1 MTMMRIK
8 NEEYEEAEGELCD
21 PSTCF
26 FRLEVLVAREHV
38 DRNIRQEDPIDQH
51 PSEAKKTRR

>member
-1 MTMMRIK
+1 MPHQMTMMRIK

-26 FRLEVLVAREHV
+26 FRLEVLVARSTSIE
-38 DRNIRQEDPIDQH
+38 I
-51 PSEAKKTRR
+51 SGKKIL